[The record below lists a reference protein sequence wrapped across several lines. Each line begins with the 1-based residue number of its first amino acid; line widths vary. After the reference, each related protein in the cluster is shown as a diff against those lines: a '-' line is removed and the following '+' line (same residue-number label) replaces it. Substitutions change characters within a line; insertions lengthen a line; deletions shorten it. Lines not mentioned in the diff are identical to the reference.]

1 MEFIDLHAQ
10 QQRIRENIDARIRKK
25 VLNHGQYILGPEIKQ
40 LESKLATCVA
50 MKKWHVPAG
59 GKYEKIQGI

>member
-1 MEFIDLHAQ
+1 MDFIDLFAQ
-10 QQRIRENIDARIRKK
+10 QERIREPVEARIWV
-25 VLNHGQYILGPEIKQ
+25 VLDHGQYIMGPEIKE
-40 LESKLATCVA
+40 LESKLATRVA